1 MIEEIPLN
9 IKPLR
14 KRVLLQ
20 REGEWEEES
29 EGGIV
34 IPDNALTPPQ
44 TARILEKGIDVSS
57 DIELDR
63 LAIIPQWAG
72 TEVKVQGDW
81 YLLLPEEE
89 IMGYVLD

>member
-1 MIEEIPLN
+1 VRGVSLYPILPIT
-9 IKPLR
+9 I
-14 KRVLLQ
+14 
-20 REGEWEEES
+20 
-29 EGGIV
+29 
-34 IPDNALTPPQ
+34 PPQ
-44 TARILEKGIDVSS
+44 TARVLEKGIDVSE

-89 IMGYVLD
+89 IMGYVID

>member
-29 EGGIV
+29 EGGIA
-34 IPDNALTPPQ
+34 IPDTADNDTP
-44 TARILEKGIDVSS
+44 S
-57 DIELDR
+57 DSASTREGDR
-63 LAIIPQWAG
+63 C
-72 TEVKVQGDW
+72 E
-81 YLLLPEEE
+81 
-89 IMGYVLD
+89 

>member
-29 EGGIV
+29 EGGIA
-34 IPDNALTPPQ
+34 IPNSITIPPQ
-44 TARILEKGIDVSS
+44 TARVLEKGIDVSE

-89 IMGYVLD
+89 IMGYVID

>member
-1 MIEEIPLN
+1 MIEEIPLDV
-9 IKPLR
+9 KPLR

-20 REGEWEEES
+20 REGNWEEES

-34 IPDNALTPPQ
+34 IPDNAVKPPQ
-44 TARILEKGIDVSS
+44 TARVLEKGRDVSD

-63 LAIIPQWAG
+63 LAIVPQWAG
-72 TEVKVQGDW
+72 TEVKVQGEW

-89 IMGYVLD
+89 IMAYVLD

>member
-1 MIEEIPLN
+1 
-9 IKPLR
+9 
-14 KRVLLQ
+14 V
-20 REGEWEEES
+20 S
-29 EGGIV
+29 E
-34 IPDNALTPPQ
+34 
-44 TARILEKGIDVSS
+44 

-89 IMGYVLD
+89 IMGYVID

>member
-29 EGGIV
+29 EGGIA
-34 IPDNALTPPQ
+34 IPNSITIPPQ
-44 TARILEKGIDVSS
+44 TARVLEKGIDVSE

>member
-29 EGGIV
+29 EGGIA
-34 IPDNALTPPQ
+34 IPNSIKIPPQ
-44 TARILEKGIDVSS
+44 TARVLEKGIDVSE

-89 IMGYVLD
+89 IMGYVID

>member
-29 EGGIV
+29 EGGIA
-34 IPDNALTPPQ
+34 IPNSITIPPQ
-44 TARILEKGIDVSS
+44 TARVLENGIDVSE

-89 IMGYVLD
+89 IMGYVID